1 GYEGRVARTNVD
13 DVALDLHRRGSRNV
27 DDETGDVLVR
37 TENGPGW
44 LGELEHADKNRPRR
58 KGSQAT
64 LDDAARIRQRSDRRS
79 QQTDRER
86 DRNSWSTTPTLDDH
100 EVERDEHGLAEQEQ
114 RPSHWTGFAGCAED
128 SVQHARRRCDREAE
142 RRG

>member
-1 GYEGRVARTNVD
+1 MIVGHVLGYEGRVARTNVD

-64 LDDAARIRQRSDRRS
+64 LDDAARISSRYERRRQQSDRGREHS
-79 QQTDRER
+79 SGDRER
-86 DRNSWSTTPTLDDH
+86 ESPRAD
-100 EVERDEHGLAEQEQ
+100 
-114 RPSHWTGFAGCAED
+114 
-128 SVQHARRRCDREAE
+128 RRRQASKEDRSEE
-142 RRG
+142 QPPEK